1 MTEPAEPTTLVTLPA
16 KWRYAILA
24 ICTTVILMFVASTVL
39 GFYFAGQSYQR
50 SLQSQRQICGLLVTL
65 DDVYRSTP
73 PTTPTGRNFAA
84 QLHTYRISLG
94 C

>member
-1 MTEPAEPTTLVTLPA
+1 MTEPTTLVELPP
-16 KWRYAILA
+16 KWRHGLWM
-24 ICTTVILMFVASTVL
+24 ICATVVVMFIASTVL
-39 GFYFAGQSYQR
+39 GFVFARQSYQR

-73 PTTPTGRNFAA
+73 PTTATGRNFAI
-84 QLHTYRISLG
+84 QLHVYRVSLG